1 MFQIPLKHKYRTGS
15 TGRSYVRNHNGNGNK
30 KSRKLGNGYSDP
42 YVKTDHV
49 LVLLTSGK
57 KRFFH
62 GADARRVLGN

>member
-1 MFQIPLKHKYRTGS
+1 MQVPLKHKYRIGNTGK
-15 TGRSYVRNHNGNGNK
+15 SYPRNHSGNGAK
-30 KSRKLGNGYSDP
+30 KKKKLGNGYSDP

-62 GADARRVLGN
+62 GGDARHILSN